1 MLFALPRLAVFISA
15 VLFNGV
21 VVQASTLTDLDPGF
35 FQCRE
40 CFFRGTPP
48 HLLSEL
54 GLEQR
59 CHRHLTGRPFASL
72 YNTNCQTTVYT
83 ALHFSLNNGWGREE
97 QSTDAKEE
105 LNDDSPVAIPAL
117 YRGTT
122 DETPSPHNNYPLL
135 KWDALTAEFI
145 RSSVIPMC
153 SKTSGEMYVQIG
165 VGGFNEC
172 RGKLLWSAVCC
183 AASDGDGS
191 FSVGLVKDGDVKVLS
206 IKALEELIGVTGLFS
221 GGCGEVGHQSE
232 EELAS
237 LLKKQL
243 NGIKTPHSDVQ
254 SEEHIGEH
262 NSQETE
268 TSESGIEIVTSEHV
282 NGEAPSYI
290 SSLSS
295 DMDIQENT
303 NETERS
309 ESVLLYVLS
318 STVSLLYAPFSP
330 IVNRAINLPFQLTY
344 ILQEDLAVLAS
355 VPGDSYTLVNNLGS
369 GVSSGISCVL
379 NTLYQTGETSV
390 CTAYSCLSP
399 LAGSLFMAFQEGFIG
414 MGTLALDSL
423 GIMTGTVGNG
433 FRIIRMTLGSVWD
446 QTVDYLCAVSSE
458 MGHQVSTVGSGV
470 GKLTWRSGRGVGQL
484 LKIVASIIGG
494 VVDNTI
500 SNVQEAFGGSS
511 GESSELQTPELLKSE
526 VVGE

>member
-15 VLFNGV
+15 VLFNGGV
-21 VVQASTLTDLDPGF
+21 RASTHTNLDPGF
-35 FQCRE
+35 LQCRE

-48 HLLSEL
+48 HSLSEL

-72 YNTNCQTTVYT
+72 YNANCQATVYT
-83 ALHFSLNNGWGREE
+83 ALHLGLNNGWGRGE
-97 QSTDAKEE
+97 QSTQDAKEE
-105 LNDDSPVAIPAL
+105 INDDSPVAIPAL

-122 DETPSPHNNYPLL
+122 NETPSPHHSYPLF

-145 RSSVIPMC
+145 WSSIIPRC

-165 VGGFNEC
+165 LGGLNEC
-172 RGKLLWSAVCC
+172 RGELLWSAVCC
-183 AASDGDGS
+183 AASDGEGS
-191 FSVGLVKDGDVKVLS
+191 FSVGLVKEGDVKVLS

-243 NGIKTPHSDVQ
+243 NGIETPNSDVQ

-262 NSQETE
+262 NSQEAE
-268 TSESGIEIVTSEHV
+268 TSESRTEKVTSEHV
-282 NGEAPSYI
+282 NGEAQSYT
-290 SSLSS
+290 SLSS
-295 DMDIQENT
+295 DIEIQEST
-303 NETERS
+303 NETESS
-309 ESVLLYVLS
+309 ESVLLKVLS
-318 STVSLLYAPFSP
+318 STIYLLYAPFSP
-330 IVNRAINLPFQLTY
+330 IVNRVTNLPFQLTY

-355 VPGDSYTLVNNLGS
+355 VPGDSYTLVNNLVS
-369 GVSSGISCVL
+369 GVYSGISCIL

-390 CTAYSCLSP
+390 CTTYACLSP
-399 LAGSLFMAFQEGFIG
+399 LAESLFVAFQEGFIG
-414 MGTLALDSL
+414 TGTLASDAL
-423 GIMTGTVGNG
+423 GITTGTVGNG
-433 FRIIRMTLGSVWD
+433 FRIIRMILWSVLD
-446 QTVDYLCAVSSE
+446 QMVDYLCVVSSE

-470 GKLTWRSGRGVGQL
+470 GKLTWRSGKGVGHML
-484 LKIVASIIGG
+484 NIVASIIGR
-494 VVDNTI
+494 VVDNTL

-511 GESSELQTPELLKSE
+511 GESSELQTPDLLKSE